1 MATLLDTHVVL
12 WYVMADA
19 RLSGRAKSIVDAR
32 SELFFS
38 IASLWEISIKL
49 NIGKLQL
56 APSFDELL
64 AQLDFIKAE
73 ILPVCIEDAQTYIN
87 LPLRPEHR
95 DPFDRILVAQA
106 MNHLLVLVSSDSKFD
121 AYSIQRVWS

>member
-1 MATLLDTHVVL
+1 MAALLDTHAVL

-19 RLSGRAKSIVDAR
+19 RLSDRARSIISAR

-49 NIGKLQL
+49 NIGKLHVTS
-56 APSFDELL
+56 SFDEIL
-64 AQLDFIKAE
+64 ARLNFIGAK
-73 ILPVCIEDAQTYIN
+73 ILPIAIEDTQTYIE
-87 LPLRPEHR
+87 LPLMPKHR

-106 MNHLLVLVSSDSKFD
+106 MNRSLILVSADAKFD
-121 AYSIQRVWS
+121 AYSIQRVWV